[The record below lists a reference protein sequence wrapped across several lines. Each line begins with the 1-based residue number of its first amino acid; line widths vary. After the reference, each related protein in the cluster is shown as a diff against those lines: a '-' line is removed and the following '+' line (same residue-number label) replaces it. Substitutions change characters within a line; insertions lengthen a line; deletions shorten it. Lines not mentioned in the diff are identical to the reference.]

1 MGELTKFGSS
11 YEKFDVWPRPK
22 IRDYSG
28 LNAYDFIDDLQT
40 IKWNDICNHNDVNQ
54 SFSRSYKCV
63 LRSISD
69 RMNNSLLNH
78 D

>member
-1 MGELTKFGSS
+1 M
-11 YEKFDVWPRPK
+11 FDVWPRLK

-40 IKWNDICNHNDVNQ
+40 IKWNDICNQNDVNR
-54 SFSRSYKCV
+54 SFPRSYKCV

-69 RMNNSLLNH
+69 RIKNSLLNNG
-78 D
+78 